1 MISLTLN
8 SHSRPPKAWIVA
20 KANDYAREHGM
31 AQFVVCAYTLFT
43 SGAAILICN
52 CADQGAWNLKERD
65 LEREI
70 LPMCRAEGM
79 GIVPWGVLGQ
89 VRT

>member
-1 MISLTLN
+1 M
-8 SHSRPPKAWIVA
+8 

-31 AQFVVCAYTLFT
+31 AQFAVCELLHCVL
-43 SGAAILICN
+43 SSPPHLRL
-52 CADQGAWNLKERD
+52 ADQGAWNIKERD